1 MKFFKHDDLSIDI
14 YETIFGNDIDDQ
26 YLLLVVVVS
35 CSASFRELFPDC
47 LKVNRFPPLLSPST
61 ISYTEGLFFPRA

>member
-1 MKFFKHDDLSIDI
+1 MFLKHNDLSIDI

-35 CSASFRELFPDC
+35 CSAS
-47 LKVNRFPPLLSPST
+47 LKVT
-61 ISYTEGLFFPRA
+61 QHAA